1 MRIHFLSYK
10 VVSLRADT
18 IVSTCRDLCL
28 YVQIQLPQRVETLHI
43 RLSVLRRLCS
53 LMFLVDYI
61 SSYF

>member
-10 VVSLRADT
+10 VVSLRVDT

-43 RLSVLRRLCS
+43 CS
-53 LMFLVDYI
+53 LMFFVDYI

>member
-10 VVSLRADT
+10 VVSLRVDT

-43 RLSVLRRLCS
+43 RQSVLRRLSSDCN
-53 LMFLVDYI
+53 FLP
-61 SSYF
+61 FCAH